1 MLFRSGVAA
10 APESAAPPA
19 PVTPTQPAEASAEL
33 SLRSSASAPE
43 RPPYRKAGIPKR
55 EARTQFDRPAER
67 RPLRRD
73 YDQYEDQPYERPRR
87 DDFRDGPAPRRPA
100 SRRTP
105 SEMTRLWLSVGAEHG
120 IAPGDVVGC
129 ILGETGLPS
138 GIVGVVDIRERH
150 TFVDVASESA
160 NVVVA
165 RLNRTAIRG
174 QRLKV
179 KVA

>member
-1 MLFRSGVAA
+1 MTD
-10 APESAAPPA
+10 PEPQPSRP
-19 PVTPTQPAEASAEL
+19 QPADPTVAPSAEL
-33 SLRSSASAPE
+33 SLPPAAPAPE
-43 RPPYRKAGIPKR
+43 RPPYRKAGIPKK
-55 EARTQFDRPAER
+55 EFRTQFDRPAER

-73 YDQYEDQPYERPRR
+73 YDQYEDQPHERPRR
-87 DDFRDGPAPRRPA
+87 EDFGPGPAPRRPA

-105 SEMTRLWLSVGAEHG
+105 EQMTRLWMSVGAEHG
-120 IAPGDVVGC
+120 VAPGDVVGC

-138 GIVGVVDIRERH
+138 GTVGVVDIRERH

-160 NVVVA
+160 NVVIA

-179 KVA
+179 KLA

>member
-1 MLFRSGVAA
+1 
-10 APESAAPPA
+10 
-19 PVTPTQPAEASAEL
+19 
-33 SLRSSASAPE
+33 
-43 RPPYRKAGIPKR
+43 
-55 EARTQFDRPAER
+55 
-67 RPLRRD
+67 
-73 YDQYEDQPYERPRR
+73 
-87 DDFRDGPAPRRPA
+87 
-100 SRRTP
+100 
-105 SEMTRLWLSVGAEHG
+105 MTRLWLSVGAEHG

>member
-1 MLFRSGVAA
+1 MSPAESGENSPHSKAVPVA
-10 APESAAPPA
+10 
-19 PVTPTQPAEASAEL
+19 PTQPDAPSAEL
-33 SLRSSASAPE
+33 SLPQSAPARE
-43 RPPYRKAGIPKR
+43 RPPYRKTGIPKKEFR
-55 EARTQFDRPAER
+55 SEMDHPAAR

-87 DDFRDGPAPRRPA
+87 DDFQSEPAPRRPA

-105 SEMTRLWLSVGAEHG
+105 AEMTRLWLSVGAEHG
-120 IAPGDVVGC
+120 VAPGDVVGC

-138 GIVGVVDIRERH
+138 GTVGVVDIRERH
-150 TFVDVASESA
+150 TFVDVAADSA
-160 NVVVA
+160 HAIVSK
-165 RLNRTAIRG
+165 LNRTAIRG